1 MNTAL
6 TRYVSK
12 NQEVLNIRDLQDFA
26 PSIFAEHAS
35 EGRSTGYKFYSTWAL
50 LQALIERGWLPFQAF
65 ESRVLES
72 GKQGFQKH
80 MIRLKQENSELAN
93 VGDTAFNLVLIN
105 SHDGK
110 CSYQLH
116 AGLFRRVCSN
126 GLIVSDQTFEP
137 IRLRHAKLTTDEVI
151 DAQVRVIDEIP
162 RIGDTVREFQSIKL
176 SEPERIEFARAALQL
191 RWDSDEQ
198 GNVQAPVKANQL
210 LYPRRWA
217 DRENQDLYT
226 TYNVVQENLVRGG
239 LHGRNSN
246 GGRASTR
253 AVTGVDSNVKL
264 NKALWALTEGMA
276 KIKAVAAV

>member
-12 NQEVLNIRDLQDFA
+12 NQEVLNMRDLQQFA

-35 EGRSTGYKFYSTWAL
+35 EGRSSAYRFYSTWTL
-50 LQALIERGWLPFQAF
+50 LEALINRGWQPFQAF
-65 ESRVLES
+65 ESRVLEP
-72 GKQGFQKH
+72 GKQGYQKH
-80 MIRLKQENSELAN
+80 MIRLKQENTELAN
-93 VGDTAFNLVLIN
+93 VGDTAFNLILIN

-110 CSYQLH
+110 SSYQLH

-137 IRLRHAKLTTDEVI
+137 IRLRHAKLTTDDVI
-151 DAQVRVIDEIP
+151 DAQVRVIDEMP
-162 RIGDTVREFQSIKL
+162 RIGDSVKQFQEIRL
-176 SEPERIEFARAALQL
+176 NEPERIEFARAALQL
-191 RWDSDEQ
+191 RWESDDN
-198 GNVQAPVKANQL
+198 GKSTAPVTAGQL

-239 LHGRNSN
+239 LHGANSN
-246 GGRASTR
+246 GGRTSTR

-264 NKALWALTEGMA
+264 NKALWSLTEAMA
-276 KIKAVAAV
+276 KLKA